1 VVKKAINLDTRHF
14 DTVSDARAFF
24 SVMLNRY
31 PLGARVSDEDARDLA
46 ALLKRHSGVAEKTG
60 VGLDHFEVR
69 APPPDSP
76 PFSDRCFWVVRTD
89 GSSIDFSIGHCLK

>member
-1 VVKKAINLDTRHF
+1 MVKKAIDLDTRHF

-31 PLGARVSDEDARDLA
+31 PLGARVSDEA
-46 ALLKRHSGVAEKTG
+46 ALLKRHSEVAEKTG
-60 VGLDHFEVR
+60 VGLDHFAVR